1 VICKNC
7 NVSMEYKPKYGCDV
21 CPNCGVC
28 ELSEDIHLI
37 PYANPDTPQFI
48 FSVPEGMKNKIVDF
62 LKKYSITIMLR
73 KNWYSIK
80 VYRDEKKGDV
90 YVELRTDEGDS
101 WLFQLYKC
109 IYWDK
114 QIQLEVEDEGT
125 VFLSLRYSENLCQVI
140 LRDMAKFDIAMEIY
154 RQYGYPPSSPV
165 SKEKSFSFH
174 YMKGISI
181 EEAINED
188 SPNYLIQML
197 TDHYV
202 VLHKSN
208 PYLIIESF
216 VHDAVY
222 EIMRNRIKMVL
233 CKNTNASKKMTNR

>member
-1 VICKNC
+1 MICKNC

-48 FSVPEGMKNKIVDF
+48 LSVPEGMKNKIVDF

-140 LRDMAKFDIAMEIY
+140 LRDMEKSDIAMEIY